1 MLRFLFSLFLVSN
14 TLFALNKSE
23 VHNMNIGSPFI
34 QGEDNI
40 VDTIDFDFTNSIY
53 TDIEES
59 CSSLQTLDEC
69 NSNEECSW
77 CIAGAVKSSCH
88 SIENANR
95 LPSSI
100 FNCNKLNIDE
110 NEIDIN
116 VETER
121 NYFYDDVF
129 NTLDFG
135 EIEIVENEEDIIAR
149 HPRWNDFLNYIETF
163 NKQYLP
169 SELTFRFYNFVKNVE
184 RIENNEFNFEIGLNH
199 FADMNED
206 EFSSFI
212 RGLNL
217 KEYNNVGKKEN
228 ILRHSVCSDFSKFN
242 LTEYGSSIPSEV
254 DWREKG
260 AVTPVKDQGKCG
272 SCWSFSATG
281 AMEGAWAIRTGHLAS
296 FSEQQ
301 LIDCSV
307 EYGNSGCQGGL
318 MDNGFEY
325 AIDNGM
331 CLEND
336 KPYLA
341 RSDSCDRCNKVA
353 HFSQCFDVTP
363 MNELHLKQAV
373 SRGPVAVAIE
383 ADTLVFQLYSGG
395 IIDNVK
401 CGTNL
406 DHGVLVVGYGEENGK
421 KYWIIKNSWGPKW
434 GDSGYVKIART
445 DNTNTPGMCG
455 IALSASFVIV

>member
-1 MLRFLFSLFLVSN
+1 MRFLLSFFLVSN

-23 VHNMNIGSPFI
+23 VHNVGMNM
-34 QGEDNI
+34 D
-40 VDTIDFDFTNSIY
+40 SIY
-53 TDIEES
+53 TDTEES
-59 CSSLQTLDEC
+59 CSFLQTLEEC

-110 NEIDIN
+110 IINETNVRNSIDML
-116 VETER
+116 
-121 NYFYDDVF
+121 YDD
-129 NTLDFG
+129 
-135 EIEIVENEEDIIAR
+135 IIDTGDSELVY
-149 HPRWNDFLNYIETF
+149 HPLWSDFLVYTETF
-163 NKQYLP
+163 NKQYIP
-169 SELTFRFYNFVKNVE
+169 SEINVRFYNFVKNVE
-184 RIENNEFNFEIGLNH
+184 RIENNEFNFEMGLNR

-206 EFSSFI
+206 EFKSFI
-212 RGLNL
+212 KGYGYEHEPL
-217 KEYNNVGKKEN
+217 K
-228 ILRHSVCSDFSKFN
+228 HSVCSDFSKFN
-242 LTEYGSSIPSEV
+242 LTTIGGSSLPSEV
-254 DWREKG
+254 DWREKE
-260 AVTPVKDQGKCG
+260 AVTSVKDQGKCG

-281 AMEGAWAIRTGHLAS
+281 AMEGAWAIRSGKLAS

-307 EYGNSGCQGGL
+307 GYGNSGCQGGL
-318 MDNGFEY
+318 MDSGFEY

-331 CLEND
+331 CLEED
-336 KPYLA
+336 KPYLG
-341 RSDSCDRCNKVA
+341 RSDTCGRCNKIA

-373 SRGPVAVAIE
+373 SRGPVSVAIE

-406 DHGVLVVGYGEENGK
+406 DHGVLVVGYGEENSK
-421 KYWIIKNSWGPKW
+421 KYWIVKNSWGPNW
-434 GDSGYVKIART
+434 GDAGYVKIART

-455 IALSASFVIV
+455 IALSASFVVV

>member
-1 MLRFLFSLFLVSN
+1 MFRFLLSLFLMSN

-23 VHNMNIGSPFI
+23 VHNMDIAQDTFI
-34 QGEDNI
+34 D
-40 VDTIDFDFTNSIY
+40 SIY
-53 TDIEES
+53 TDVEES
-59 CSSLQTLDEC
+59 CSFLQSFDDC

-77 CIAGAVKSSCH
+77 CIAGAVKSACH
-88 SIENANR
+88 SIENANH

-100 FNCNKLNIDE
+100 FKCNKLNIDE
-110 NEIDIN
+110 T
-116 VETER
+116 ET
-121 NYFYDDVF
+121 NSITTGILYDDVF
-129 NTLDFG
+129 DRFNFKESE
-135 EIEIVENEEDIIAR
+135 EIKENDIMQ
-149 HPRWNDFLNYIETF
+149 HPRWKDFLNYIETF
-163 NKQYLP
+163 DKHYLS
-169 SELTFRFYNFVKNVE
+169 SEIIFRFYNFVTNVE

-199 FADMNED
+199 FTDMNED
-206 EFSSFI
+206 EFKSFI
-212 RGLNL
+212 KGYEHEPL
-217 KEYNNVGKKEN
+217 K
-228 ILRHSVCSDFSKFN
+228 HSVCNDFSKFN
-242 LTEYGSSIPSEV
+242 LTQFGGNNIPSDI

-281 AMEGAWAIRTGHLAS
+281 AMEGAWAIKTGQLSS

-336 KPYLA
+336 KPYLG
-341 RSDSCDRCNKVA
+341 RSDSCNHCNTLA

-373 SRGPVAVAIE
+373 SRGPVSVAIE

-395 IIDNVK
+395 IIDNIK

-421 KYWIIKNSWGPKW
+421 KYWIVKNSWGPKW
-434 GDSGYVKIART
+434 GDSGYVRIART

-455 IALSASFVIV
+455 IAMSASFVVV

>member
-23 VHNMNIGSPFI
+23 VYNMNIPVI
-34 QGEDNI
+34 QNQNKDIFVNS
-40 VDTIDFDFTNSIY
+40 VDSIY
-53 TDIEES
+53 TDVELS
-59 CSSLQTLDEC
+59 CSSLQTFDEC
-69 NSNEECSW
+69 VSNEECSW
-77 CIAGAVKSSCH
+77 CITGAVKSSCH
-88 SIENANR
+88 SIENANK

-100 FNCNKLNIDE
+100 FNCNKLNIDGRKIQTE
-110 NEIDIN
+110 SVNID
-116 VETER
+116 TEMMK
-121 NYFYDDVF
+121 FYDDVF
-129 NTLDFG
+129 YNVDF
-135 EIEIVENEEDIIAR
+135 EENNDNKDNKNEEDIEEHA
-149 HPRWNDFLNYIETF
+149 RWNDFLKYIETF
-163 NKQYLP
+163 DKQYLP

-184 RIENNEFNFEIGLNH
+184 RIENNDFNFEIGLNH

-212 RGLNL
+212 KGLNVI
-217 KEYNNVGKKEN
+217 EYKNKYNFK
-228 ILRHSVCSDFSKFN
+228 HSVCSDYSKFN
-242 LTEYGSSIPSEV
+242 LTVFGVTSVPSEV

-281 AMEGAWAIRTGHLAS
+281 AMEGAWAIRTGKLES

-301 LIDCSV
+301 LIDCSI

-318 MDNGFEY
+318 MDSGFEY

-341 RSDSCDRCNKVA
+341 RSDTCNHCNKVA
-353 HFSQCFDVTP
+353 HFSQCFEVTP
-363 MNELHLKQAV
+363 MNELHLKEAV
-373 SRGPVAVAIE
+373 SRGPVSVAIE

-421 KYWIIKNSWGPKW
+421 KYWIVKNSWGPKW
-434 GDSGYVKIART
+434 GESGYVKIART
-445 DNTNTPGMCG
+445 DNTNSPGMCG

>member
-1 MLRFLFSLFLVSN
+1 MLRFLLSFFLVSN

-23 VHNMNIGSPFI
+23 VHNM
-34 QGEDNI
+34 D
-40 VDTIDFDFTNSIY
+40 IDMNADMVSVY
-53 TDIEES
+53 TDTEES
-59 CSSLQTLDEC
+59 CFFLQTLEDC

-77 CIAGAVKSSCH
+77 CVAGAVKSTCH

-110 NEIDIN
+110 PEMIG
-116 VETER
+116 
-121 NYFYDDVF
+121 FYDDIF
-129 NTLDFG
+129 DTKDSEL
-135 EIEIVENEEDIIAR
+135 IY
-149 HPRWNDFLNYIETF
+149 HPLWSDFLIYTERF
-163 NKQYLP
+163 NKQYIS
-169 SELTFRFYNFVKNVE
+169 SEVHFRFYNFVKNVE
-184 RIENNEFNFEIGLNH
+184 RIENNVFNFEMGLNS
-199 FADMNED
+199 FADMNEN
-206 EFSSFI
+206 EFEGFI
-212 RGLNL
+212 KGLNTIDEKNKNL
-217 KEYNNVGKKEN
+217 K
-228 ILRHSVCSDFSKFN
+228 HSICSDFSKFN
-242 LTEYGSSIPSEV
+242 LTEFGGHELIGGNVIPSEV

-281 AMEGAWAIRTGHLAS
+281 SMEGAWAIRTGKLES

-301 LIDCSV
+301 LIDCSI

-318 MDNGFEY
+318 MDGGFEY

-341 RSDSCDRCNKVA
+341 RSDTCNRCNKVA
-353 HFSQCFDVTP
+353 YFSQCFDVTS

-373 SRGPVAVAIE
+373 SRGPVSVAIE

-395 IIDNVK
+395 IVDNVK

-406 DHGVLVVGYGEENGK
+406 DHGVLVVGYGEDNGK
-421 KYWIIKNSWGPKW
+421 KYWIVKNSWGDKW
-434 GDSGYVKIART
+434 GEDGYVKIART
-445 DNTNTPGMCG
+445 DNTNSPGMCG
-455 IALSASFVIV
+455 IALSASFVVV

>member
-14 TLFALNKSE
+14 TLFSLNKSE
-23 VHNMNIGSPFI
+23 IHNMNI
-34 QGEDNI
+34 D
-40 VDTIDFDFTNSIY
+40 SIY
-53 TDIEES
+53 TDIEET
-59 CSSLQTLDEC
+59 CSSLQTSGEC
-69 NSNEECSW
+69 NSNRECSW

-110 NEIDIN
+110 TEIN
-116 VETER
+116 VRVETEMMD
-121 NYFYDDVF
+121 FYDDIF
-129 NTLDFG
+129 NTIDFY
-135 EIEIVENEEDIIAR
+135 ENEEFIHQ

-163 NKQYLP
+163 DKNYLP
-169 SELTFRFYNFVKNVE
+169 SEISFRFYNFINNIE
-184 RIENNEFNFEIGLNH
+184 RIENNDFTFEIGLNH

-206 EFSSFI
+206 EFSNFI
-212 RGLNL
+212 RGLNIR
-217 KEYNNVGKKEN
+217 EYNNVGKNEN
-228 ILRHSVCSDFSKFN
+228 ILRHSVCNDFSKFN
-242 LTEYGSSIPSEV
+242 LTEYGSIMNTNVIPSEV
-254 DWREKG
+254 DWRERG
-260 AVTPVKDQGKCG
+260 VVTPVKDQGKCG

-341 RSDSCDRCNKVA
+341 RSDSCNRCNKIA

-406 DHGVLVVGYGEENGK
+406 DHGVLVVGYGEENSK
-421 KYWIIKNSWGPKW
+421 KYWIVKNSWGPKW

-445 DNTNTPGMCG
+445 DNTNTPGICG
-455 IALSASFVIV
+455 IAMSASFVIV

>member
-1 MLRFLFSLFLVSN
+1 MKRFLLSLFLMSN
-14 TLFALNKSE
+14 ALFALHKSE
-23 VHNMNIGSPFI
+23 VHN
-34 QGEDNI
+34 
-40 VDTIDFDFTNSIY
+40 VDMDAIY
-53 TDIEES
+53 TDTEQS
-59 CSSLQTLDEC
+59 CSFLKTQEDCDL
-69 NSNEECSW
+69 NKECSW
-77 CIAGAVKSSCH
+77 CLSGAVKSSCH

-110 NEIDIN
+110 IDTN
-116 VETER
+116 
-121 NYFYDDVF
+121 NLYDDI
-129 NTLDFG
+129 LDILNYE
-135 EIEIVENEEDIIAR
+135 EIGLDADVLY
-149 HPRWNDFLNYIETF
+149 HPLWNDFLIYTETF

-169 SELTFRFYNFVKNVE
+169 SEITSRFNNFVMNVE
-184 RIENNEFNFEIGLNH
+184 RIEKNEFNFEIGLNS

-206 EFSSFI
+206 EFSKFI
-212 RGLNL
+212 KGYGDIDENKL
-217 KEYNNVGKKEN
+217 K
-228 ILRHSVCSDFSKFN
+228 HSICNDFSKFN
-242 LTEYGSSIPSEV
+242 LTEFDYNLNGVPDEI

-281 AMEGAWAIRTGHLAS
+281 SMEGAWAIKTGKLVS

-307 EYGNSGCQGGL
+307 GYGNSGCGGGL

-331 CLEND
+331 CAENE

-341 RSDSCDRCNKVA
+341 RSDICNQCNKVA
-353 HFSQCFDVTP
+353 KFSQCFDVTS

-395 IIDNVK
+395 IIDNIK

-406 DHGVLVVGYGEENGK
+406 DHGVLVVGYGQENGK
-421 KYWIIKNSWGPKW
+421 KYWIVKNSWGPRW
-434 GDSGYVKIART
+434 GLDGYVKIART
-445 DNTNTPGMCG
+445 DNINTPGMCG
-455 IALSASFVIV
+455 IALSASFVVV